1 MLAYRVF
8 CPEDPAKLNG
18 RQHHRAL
25 GDAYAEAHILRA
37 LVKLGAVDPDGL
49 TEN

>member
-8 CPEDPAKLNG
+8 CPEDPAKLEG
-18 RQHHRAL
+18 SQQHRAL

-37 LVKLGAVDPDGL
+37 LVEGGAVDPETL
-49 TEN
+49 EPL